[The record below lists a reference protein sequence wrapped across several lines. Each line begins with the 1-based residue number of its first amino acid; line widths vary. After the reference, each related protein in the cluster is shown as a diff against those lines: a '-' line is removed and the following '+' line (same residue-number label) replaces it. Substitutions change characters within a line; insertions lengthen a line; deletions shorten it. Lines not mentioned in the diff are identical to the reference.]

1 MVQYGVAWCAIV
13 LVLFRTIFVQL
24 NCFALQHRQYRH
36 CKYHSFDSTPFKI
49 LVRQQLEHI
58 EYLEGKIA
66 DTEVDLES
74 STLELSESKNQITN
88 SNNMYQNSVIENK
101 ILLGNEVKKR
111 IEMES
116 TLNELKMQLIQS
128 KNEKELL
135 SVKHTKDENE
145 KITDLLKTQEKKY
158 FVLLDSILE
167 VIGRYQRETTL
178 PSHILFFC

>member
-1 MVQYGVAWCAIV
+1 M
-13 LVLFRTIFVQL
+13 
-24 NCFALQHRQYRH
+24 
-36 CKYHSFDSTPFKI
+36 
-49 LVRQQLEHI
+49 
-58 EYLEGKIA
+58 EGKIA

-88 SNNMYQNSVIENK
+88 NNNMYQNSAIENK

-116 TLNELKMQLIQS
+116 TLTEIKMQLIQS

-135 SVKHTKDENE
+135 SVKHTKDGNE
-145 KITDLLKTQEKKY
+145 KITDLLKAQEEKY

-167 VIGRYQRETTL
+167 VIGRYQQETTL
-178 PSHILFFC
+178 PSHILFSSFVDCSDKVMRFAFKRMLHNMYRTQLIEDTVPSVVVAFDALYSA